1 MREVVCEDRAKL
13 LTLRMD
19 ERLWSSG
26 GGGGGGDGCEFEVE
40 RGCDHDLTVLLLPSF
55 FGSLVGFQFPKLL
68 MCPYAFNL

>member
-1 MREVVCEDRAKL
+1 
-13 LTLRMD
+13 MD

-55 FGSLVGFQFPKLL
+55 FGSLVGTHGAPVDRLNDG
-68 MCPYAFNL
+68 PR